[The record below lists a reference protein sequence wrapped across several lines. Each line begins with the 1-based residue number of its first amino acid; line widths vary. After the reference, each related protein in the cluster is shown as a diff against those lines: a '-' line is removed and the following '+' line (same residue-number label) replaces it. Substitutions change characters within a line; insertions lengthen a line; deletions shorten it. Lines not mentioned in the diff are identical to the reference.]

1 MFGLEYL
8 AVGGAFALLTFL
20 IALTA
25 SVLSG
30 DNNDEEE

>member
-1 MFGLEYL
+1 MVLEAL

-25 SVLSG
+25 SILSG
-30 DNNDEEE
+30 DDDEE